1 MASLCSLQERTYN
14 TEFPGRLP
22 QKNWVRVCGPLLKA
36 LTLSMTKICDFP
48 NSIYDLTKKFDTPF
62 NTIGALVYVDGL
74 TDNDKKV
81 ASPKK
86 HTQFK
91 TGVQKQ
97 YSI

>member
-1 MASLCSLQERTYN
+1 
-14 TEFPGRLP
+14 
-22 QKNWVRVCGPLLKA
+22 
-36 LTLSMTKICDFP
+36 MTKICDFP
-48 NSIYDLTKKFDTPF
+48 NYIYDLTKKFDTPF
-62 NTIGALVYVDGL
+62 NTIGALVYVACL

-81 ASPKK
+81 ASSKK